1 MRADGIKQEWY
12 TFGDLARVYGC
23 DKRTLE
29 KVLRKLREAYDI
41 PECSWNGIKRVHM
54 PSFFRASIEYNDIA
68 F

>member
-1 MRADGIKQEWY
+1 MIAGEIKQEWY
-12 TFGDLARVYGC
+12 TMGDLAREYGC

-41 PECSWNGIKRVHM
+41 PECCWNGIRRVHQ
-54 PSFFRASIEYNDIA
+54 PSFFRASVEYNDIS